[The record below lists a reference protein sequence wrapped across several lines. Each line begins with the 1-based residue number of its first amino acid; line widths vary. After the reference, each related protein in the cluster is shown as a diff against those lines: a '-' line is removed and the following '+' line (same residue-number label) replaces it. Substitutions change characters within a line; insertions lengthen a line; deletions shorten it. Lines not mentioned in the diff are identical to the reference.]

1 MFSYEFKFKYFDG
14 LETYMDQFNID
25 DSTPDWVFPAGSYQ
39 HSLGLVSTA
48 GAVSLMTTHTKGWK
62 FVDEVWKLT
71 QVFQ

>member
-1 MFSYEFKFKYFDG
+1 
-14 LETYMDQFNID
+14 MDQFNID
-25 DSTPDWVFPAGSYQ
+25 DSTPDWVLPAGSYQ